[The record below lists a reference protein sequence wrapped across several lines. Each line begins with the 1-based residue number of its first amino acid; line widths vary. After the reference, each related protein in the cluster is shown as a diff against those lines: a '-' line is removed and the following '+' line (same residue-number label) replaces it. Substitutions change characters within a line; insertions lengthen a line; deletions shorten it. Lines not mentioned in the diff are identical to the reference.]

1 MIRRFFESFNQIKFK
16 NPTDAPCCIRGHG
29 PFRIPAPRDSEVEF
43 AAPADAPGPSAGP
56 VRPGCARPPLPPDRG
71 KHRDPQ
77 PLAPS
82 DDRPRDRW
90 RGPDDGR
97 LRQGEASRP
106 RGEGEVGG
114 PGPAPARPRPR
125 LPPRPSDP
133 ARRPATRP
141 GPDKRTLRRDR
152 SAWGFLVRGETGP
165 PALREGLS
173 RGISRGGGE
182 ACRDGDAGMM
192 AAALSRMAV
201 TDYDTRARSRD
212 EPRGVDE
219 ERWEAGS
226 SWR

>member
-1 MIRRFFESFNQIKFK
+1 MIRRFFESLNQIKFK

-29 PFRIPAPRDSEVEF
+29 PFRIPAPRDSEVVF

-82 DDRPRDRW
+82 DDRPRDRG

-114 PGPAPARPRPR
+114 PGPGSRPGQVTPR
-125 LPPRPSDP
+125 V
-133 ARRPATRP
+133 ARRRAP

-152 SAWGFLVRGETGP
+152 SAWGFFVRGETGS

-182 ACRDGDAGMM
+182 ACRDGDARDDG
-192 AAALSRMAV
+192 
-201 TDYDTRARSRD
+201 RSLVAHGRRRLRY
-212 EPRGVDE
+212 ESKIKG
-219 ERWEAGS
+219 
-226 SWR
+226 